1 MDMDRV
7 IARLARQASDDLGAL
22 VAAGGHG
29 DPLDCLYG
37 LEGWRTPVSGV
48 HLGKAPGAC
57 AQEVECLCAV
67 HVRPSGT
74 IDVIDHADRI
84 LVVRAAECLRD
95 LEDGVADW
103 FFAHWN
109 REGDELA
116 LPPARVR
123 RAQGAVHDPA
133 LRAAVEL
140 RLLAVEADAVSFR
153 VRLSAGARFAF
164 ALGLAD
170 EPRARRRARLE
181 AAERDFSFEG

>member
-1 MDMDRV
+1 MDRV

-22 VAAGGHG
+22 VASGGHG
-29 DPLDCLYG
+29 DPLGCLYG

-67 HVRPSGT
+67 HVRPCGT
-74 IDVIDHADRI
+74 IDVIDHADRV
-84 LVVRAAECLRD
+84 LVRAAAERLRD
-95 LEDGVADW
+95 LEDEMAEW
-103 FFAHWN
+103 LFARWN
-109 REGDELA
+109 REGDELV

-123 RAQGAVHDPA
+123 RAQGLVHDPA
-133 LRAAVEL
+133 LRTAVEM
-140 RLLAVEADAVSFR
+140 RLVAVEADAVSFR

-170 EPRARRRARLE
+170 EPRARMRARME
-181 AAERDFSFEG
+181 AADRDFSFEG